1 MVGEV
6 ERLGQ
11 GDQLAL
17 FDLQRPFERFE
28 LLAFVEDALDQR
40 RRLTIGVGQDRIRL
54 CRFGRR
60 RLRGDSRKV
69 DPLDSGGGSYRG
81 RPSLWLVFSYRP
93 KPRPGSPRRAIAE
106 AGAWRVQRL
115 TFGSHRCASN
125 TMHTRGAII

>member
-28 LLAFVEDALDQR
+28 LLALVEDALDQR
-40 RRLTIGVGQDRIRL
+40 RRLTIGVGQDRLRL

-69 DPLDSGGGSYRG
+69 DPLDSGGGNCRRG
-81 RPSLWLVFSYRP
+81 HYFGLCFHTAMSLDRAVRNVPSL
-93 KPRPGSPRRAIAE
+93 E
-106 AGAWRVQRL
+106 RV
-115 TFGSHRCASN
+115 
-125 TMHTRGAII
+125 